1 MNLSRILLFLI
12 VTTLLLASAVQ
23 AQDKALLL
31 NGTMIIT
38 LISRDTIWLGADSRT
53 SALTNKGYTVNK
65 QGMCKIYSTDN
76 IIYAMAGHIRY
87 VDNSFNFS
95 DMMRTCIG
103 EEKDFEKSMKVF
115 EQRAKTEI
123 SSILKRF
130 SSKSVNTLI
139 ETNNGS
145 FLSVVAISFVDGER
159 KIKELKFSIQAAS
172 KNNWNVIYRETNESG
187 EGSLRFVGHA
197 ANASRFIKNN
207 NMFFGNGKNIP
218 GKLVELI
225 ELESA
230 NGTTTVGLPA
240 DVISI
245 YNNGFKRVINS
256 GLCINEYD

>member
-1 MNLSRILLFLI
+1 
-12 VTTLLLASAVQ
+12 
-23 AQDKALLL
+23 
-31 NGTMIIT
+31 
-38 LISRDTIWLGADSRT
+38 
-53 SALTNKGYTVNK
+53 
-65 QGMCKIYSTDN
+65 
-76 IIYAMAGHIRY
+76 
-87 VDNSFNFS
+87 
-95 DMMRTCIG
+95 MRTCIG